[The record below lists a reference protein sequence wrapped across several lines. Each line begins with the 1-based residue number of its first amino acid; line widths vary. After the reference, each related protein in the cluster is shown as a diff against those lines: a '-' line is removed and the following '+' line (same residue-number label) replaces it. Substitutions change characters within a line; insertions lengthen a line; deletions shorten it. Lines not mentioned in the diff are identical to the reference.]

1 MNNTNSHFNSQANKP
16 IQTQQPTNNIYTQPQ
31 TQTFHTYTPPK
42 KNIAKPIITILII
55 IGMIGAYIYYSNQ
68 AKKEVISEAMKQSF
82 ALSIEN
88 VISAA
93 QLQYG
98 YDSKGGPITEPGM
111 YIYSIEYDLNLT
123 SSSTKKGFVV
133 VDATIPGNEKYIITM
148 NDRIYFEIIN
158 YNTTTKGMPT
168 KDTEEIKEYTK
179 DRTIKEVCDAVGGI
193 CYNRQGK
200 LIQ

>member
-1 MNNTNSHFNSQANKP
+1 MNNSNSHFNSQANKP

-55 IGMIGAYIYYSNQ
+55 IGMIGAYIYYNNQ
-68 AKKEVISEAMKQSF
+68 AKKEVINEAMKQSF
-82 ALSIEN
+82 ALSVEN
-88 VISAA
+88 VIAAA
-93 QLQYG
+93 QLQFG
-98 YDSKGGPITEPGM
+98 YDSKSGPLSNPGI
-111 YIYSIEYDLNLT
+111 YIYSIEYELNLR
-123 SSSTKKGFVV
+123 STRTKGFVV
-133 VDATIPGNEKYIITM
+133 VDATTPGNEKYIITT
-148 NDRIYFEIIN
+148 NDKIYFEIIN

-168 KDTEEIKEYTK
+168 KDSEEIKEYTK

-193 CYNRQGK
+193 CYNRVGE